1 MLDMRRRELITLV
14 GSVVAAWLFYAQAH
28 LAAPNAA
35 TIISEFQL

>member
-14 GSVVAAWLFYAQAH
+14 GSVAAWLFYAQAH